1 MANNKSSDQLL
12 EQLWKSFELRMRR
25 EHQGVRISKRTV
37 SQDLL
42 RTPGMADAK
51 DPHVLS
57 RWTNP
62 GDKDNWRIPI
72 ARIAHTVGVL
82 GGSQDDI
89 DALMIARL
97 NEIERNN
104 ADDSAVCTAHWLVQ
118 YSDKLLSRDE
128 RWLLK
133 TYREANSAF
142 NGNLFVGAG
151 QSLANRALLQVCLEQ
166 CVQSEVEHLQE
177 DDGLESQLTPTDSEQ
192 RERISAL
199 VASQISQALAAASSR
214 QADEDGLLEQQR
226 QSALKA
232 GSSGKSLE
240 AKAVKK
246 IKARLSQMGVL

>member
-72 ARIAHTVGVL
+72 ARIAHTVRVL

-97 NEIERNN
+97 NEIERSN

-118 YSDKLLSRDE
+118 YSDKLLSSDE
-128 RWLLK
+128 RWLLRA
-133 TYREANSAF
+133 YREANSAF
-142 NGNLFVGAG
+142 NGNLFVSAA
-151 QSLANRALLQVCLEQ
+151 QSLTNQALMQVCLEQ
-166 CVQSEVEHLQE
+166 CVQSEVSHLQE
-177 DDGLESQLTPTDSEQ
+177 EDKLESQFSPMGVAQ
-192 RERISAL
+192 REHVSELLAK
-199 VASQISQALAAASSR
+199 QISQALAAASAR
-214 QADEDGLLEQQR
+214 QAEEATILEQQR
-226 QSALKA
+226 QSALKE
-232 GSSGKSLE
+232 GSSGKHLE
-240 AKAVKK
+240 AKTVKK
-246 IKARLSQMGVL
+246 IKTRLTQVGVL

>member
-72 ARIAHTVGVL
+72 ARIAHTVRVL
-82 GGSQDDI
+82 GGSQGDI

-118 YSDKLLSRDE
+118 YSDKLLSSDE

-142 NGNLFVGAG
+142 NGNLFVGAA
-151 QSLANRALLQVCLEQ
+151 QSLTNQALMQVCLEQ
-166 CVQSEVEHLQE
+166 CVQSEVSHLQE
-177 DDGLESQLTPTDSEQ
+177 EDGLETQVTPMSIAQ
-192 RERISAL
+192 RERISEL
-199 VASQISQALAAASSR
+199 VATQTSQALTAASAR
-214 QADEDGLLEQQR
+214 QAEEETILEQQR
-226 QSALKA
+226 QSALRE
-232 GSSGKSLE
+232 GSSGKRLE

-246 IKARLSQMGVL
+246 IKLRINQMGIL